1 MQDDSG
7 KAHAWLH
14 PAELKELEQR
24 REEEGTEA
32 LLKLGHHI
40 LQHTTAVVENIGDTT
55 HRVLDRLPSKEESEV
70 SLSGASF
77 DGSLVLET
85 KCAWC
90 QQMSLHTYVP
100 LIHSG
105 PQLPFPRKPQYE
117 CVICSSF
124 TCHCDYHST
133 CAGLAKRQPLWD
145 EALCATC
152 DDRDRA
158 EAEAHLGF
166 IATLP
171 SSNLRSLINPS
182 ISQTSKLVDH
192 VKEQSEQMAKNT
204 DKGAHIMGMVE
215 KLSSDFSMLSA
226 RGKGF
231 VENVASQ
238 GKGLEREKEREATEE
253 KDSSGRSRHFIDPM
267 CCVYSMYAS
276 CKTSLVS
283 AIPNVR

>member
-1 MQDDSG
+1 
-7 KAHAWLH
+7 
-14 PAELKELEQR
+14 
-24 REEEGTEA
+24 
-32 LLKLGHHI
+32 
-40 LQHTTAVVENIGDTT
+40 
-55 HRVLDRLPSKEESEV
+55 
-70 SLSGASF
+70 
-77 DGSLVLET
+77 
-85 KCAWC
+85 
-90 QQMSLHTYVP
+90 
-100 LIHSG
+100 
-105 PQLPFPRKPQYE
+105 
-117 CVICSSF
+117 
-124 TCHCDYHST
+124 
-133 CAGLAKRQPLWD
+133 
-145 EALCATC
+145 
-152 DDRDRA
+152 
-158 EAEAHLGF
+158 
-166 IATLP
+166 
-171 SSNLRSLINPS
+171 LRSLINPS